1 MNNATNEDIKKYL
14 YLFEY
19 YFNFF
24 SLHIDSFNKYYAR
37 FHCPIDCNVVEYQTD
52 ITESRFIH
60 NPPIGLE
67 PVIIQR
73 GLQNKNQNSSHILD
87 LYKKLNTEQLD
98 EYIE

>member
-1 MNNATNEDIKKYL
+1 MQPTRILKSTYTYL
-14 YLFEY
+14 NITLTSF
-19 YFNFF
+19 
-24 SLHIDSFNKYYAR
+24 HIDSFNKYYAR